1 MPLFRRTRLAAG
13 PTPFLDERRQS
24 AIYRA
29 RTTFCSTSTMSP
41 GAWTGGA
48 ALGFLGNTD
57 DRTAFAMNLNV
68 ERFLNRSFS
77 VGPLLQ
83 FGVTGN
89 LTQIGVS
96 GQVKYWLNL
105 SKALKLTAQGGL
117 GFMHTDVPGS
127 GTSLLVPPGVGFR
140 LRAEPERQRDG
151 DLRRASPARPACCS
165 GSASY
170 AGAGFG
176 VGAGEPQ

>member
-1 MPLFRRTRLAAG
+1 
-13 PTPFLDERRQS
+13 
-24 AIYRA
+24 
-29 RTTFCSTSTMSP
+29 
-41 GAWTGGA
+41 
-48 ALGFLGNTD
+48 
-57 DRTAFAMNLNV
+57 MNLNV

-127 GTSLLVPPGVGFR
+127 GTSLLVP
-140 LRAEPERQRDG
+140 L
-151 DLRRASPARPACCS
+151 
-165 GSASY
+165 
-170 AGAGFG
+170 
-176 VGAGEPQ
+176 VGAFDYPLNGNATATPTFLLTFPNTN